1 MADHD
6 SNTGTT
12 TVVVRSGRH
21 GCLVTV
27 LWFLFV
33 GWWLSLLWI
42 GLAWFLI
49 VLIITMPLG
58 LLMINRLPMIV
69 SLREPSRELVTVTQG
84 LSTRIVETDLPQLPF
99 LLRALYFL
107 LIGVWLSLLWMLV
120 AWALGLT
127 LIGLPL
133 SIWMLNRVPAV
144 TTLKRY

>member
-6 SNTGTT
+6 SNIGTT
-12 TVVVRSGRH
+12 TVVVHSGGH